1 MCRKIAITKLYPY
14 LLPPFALRSVYLPN
28 SSFFQQR
35 RSFRFATSLSEHYL
49 KFCCAWSTC
58 ANFIRQALLASIARP
73 RLYLHLAYRPL
84 LQLSNLSSKG
94 QKNTTNLDSVN
105 MTSLA
110 VFPPL
115 KKTITDLM
123 DEELYQLPPQSPS
136 HGAFDASNRQPGSL
150 TSSPAMTSNA
160 ATATLSNLLNVPESF
175 VEHYNRVNGSSNAV
189 NSIPSLFLD
198 NSTDYTSYNVDSAN
212 SKVNPFNTYANP
224 DTLSGEQQQ
233 QSQQQQSQ
241 TQQQYSAFVRP
252 ELVLTRSMPGLTRRR
267 ITTLDDHESV
277 GKQVKDEDYYLFNT
291 DIQPSQLMA
300 NRNYFNTE
308 DYLDNSL
315 FIMNGDLD
323 IPAKT
328 DGFDSRPVPGFEND
342 YLSLGDFAE
351 DAEEVDDDSDDDNYF
366 QDDNDDDI
374 DDFDKYM
381 MRDNDITTP
390 VASTESFIPLGK
402 VPSEGFMEILP
413 LENNGES
420 VDDDMMID
428 DEQDSTEAPN
438 TCEFTTPM
446 MHIPEEYHQSAA
458 EITANNPNHQCELI
472 NPSTGRPC
480 NKQFSRPYDLIRHQ
494 ETIHASKKKIF
505 RCVICEGRVNGGPGN
520 GKSKTFS
527 RGDALSRHIKV
538 KHGLGGQEAVDLI
551 NEAKENVE
559 FVLV

>member
-1 MCRKIAITKLYPY
+1 
-14 LLPPFALRSVYLPN
+14 
-28 SSFFQQR
+28 
-35 RSFRFATSLSEHYL
+35 
-49 KFCCAWSTC
+49 
-58 ANFIRQALLASIARP
+58 
-73 RLYLHLAYRPL
+73 
-84 LQLSNLSSKG
+84 
-94 QKNTTNLDSVN
+94 

-110 VFPPL
+110 VLPPL

-136 HGAFDASNRQPGSL
+136 HQPGSL

-175 VEHYNRVNGSSNAV
+175 VEHYNRVNGSNNAV

-198 NSTDYTSYNVDSAN
+198 NSTEYTTYNVDSADT
-212 SKVNPFNTYANP
+212 KVNPFNAYANP
-224 DTLSGEQQQ
+224 DSLSGDGQQQ
-233 QSQQQQSQ
+233 QPQQQQQ
-241 TQQQYSAFVRP
+241 HYSAFVQPEQVLMRP
-252 ELVLTRSMPGLTRRR
+252 MPGPTRRR
-267 ITTLDDHESV
+267 ITTLEDHEPPA
-277 GKQVKDEDYYLFNT
+277 KDEDYYLFNT
-291 DIQPSQLMA
+291 NIQPSQLMT

-323 IPAKT
+323 VPGKAEGYDVRPA
-328 DGFDSRPVPGFEND
+328 PGFEND
-342 YLSLGDFAE
+342 FLSIGDFAE
-351 DAEEVDDDSDDDNYF
+351 DAEELDDDSDDDNYF
-366 QDDNDDDI
+366 QDENDDDF
-374 DDFDKYM
+374 DDFEKYM
-381 MRDNDITTP
+381 MRDNDFTTP
-390 VASTESFIPLGK
+390 IASTESFIPLGK
-402 VPSEGFMEILP
+402 VPSEGYVLEMP
-413 LENNGES
+413 LATVAEP
-420 VDDDMMID
+420 VDDDMMVD
-428 DEQDSTEAPN
+428 DAESVDESTIR
-438 TCEFTTPM
+438 EFSAPM
-446 MHIPEEYHQSAA
+446 MHIPEEYHQTAA
-458 EITANNPNHQCELI
+458 EISLNNPNHQCELI

-520 GKSKTFS
+520 GKLKTFS